1 MTFHRLTAWKT
12 QRWSHWITGWKEK
25 NPKIFKSSAKTG
37 LWLCCLGVFQCF
49 ISSNHIKRLTNK
61 YSILDQEAMGFHWH
75 LTPPMNVEKWCVYC
89 LSSSHGLQNWV
100 PNLKG
105 ATVSKWQLETCLPL
119 RISNR
124 CPCFSISCWFMLISN
139 FNAWSQWEKNFK
151 QKKKQLPTQP
161 THGKRVPPPFAS
173 TFGWQQ
179 ALLGREGPKFF
190 LSQGMK
196 ESHSQKK
203 INWKLANSSKVPGP
217 KSDNVMKK
225 IYKKS
230 FFSYNCE

>member
-151 QKKKQLPTQP
+151 QKKKTAANP
-161 THGKRVPPPFAS
+161 THSWEACASPICQHFRLATGFARERGTQIFLEPGNEGKPFPKKNQLK
-173 TFGWQQ
+173 T
-179 ALLGREGPKFF
+179 RKFF
-190 LSQGMK
+190 EGARP
-196 ESHSQKK
+196 QK
-203 INWKLANSSKVPGP
+203 W
-217 KSDNVMKK
+217 
-225 IYKKS
+225 
-230 FFSYNCE
+230 